1 MLPAAGWLAAALAA
15 LGAVLPLLPTTP
27 FALLA
32 AGCFAR
38 SSPRCHRWL
47 LATPLLGPALAD
59 WQAGR
64 GVPVAAKCVA
74 LVLLWPGIGL
84 AATYAVPVAG
94 VRWLLLAIA
103 AAVTVF
109 LLRLPTAPRRPR

>member
-1 MLPAAGWLAAALAA
+1 MAGARDERSRAQAGTSGSGPVARIRTFPGRTLGRCLLLTAGWLAAALAA

-47 LATPLLGPALAD
+47 LATPLLGPVLAD
-59 WQAGR
+59 RQAVEKQPAG
-64 GVPVAAKCVA
+64 GGHG
-74 LVLLWPGIGL
+74 WPLGE
-84 AATYAVPVAG
+84 ASA
-94 VRWLLLAIA
+94 
-103 AAVTVF
+103 
-109 LLRLPTAPRRPR
+109 